1 MKVRILNKKV
11 KYWPYLSV
19 NQMVKRETVALDL
32 DAIFAALSHPIR
44 RAMLERLAGGD
55 ATVSELARPH
65 GVSLPAISRHVRV
78 LEAAGLL
85 KEEPDGRVR
94 RCQIDAAPLSAAFG
108 WLTRYRVLWEDRFAR
123 LAEHLEE
130 TRKKERKEERK
141 HAHNR

>member
-1 MKVRILNKKV
+1 
-11 KYWPYLSV
+11 
-19 NQMVKRETVALDL
+19 MVKRETVALDL

-78 LEAAGLL
+78 LEAARLL

-123 LAEHLEE
+123 LDEHLKEVRDARGKEE
-130 TRKKERKEERK
+130 HKHARKK
-141 HAHNR
+141 

>member
-1 MKVRILNKKV
+1 LVL
-11 KYWPYLSV
+11 
-19 NQMVKRETVALDL
+19 KRGTVAVDL
-32 DAIFAALSHPIR
+32 EAIFSARSHPIR
-44 RAMLERLAGGD
+44 RAMLEQLAGGD

-65 GVSLPAISRHVRV
+65 GVSLPAISRHLRV

-108 WLTRYRVLWEDRFAR
+108 WLTRHRLPWGGRFAR

-130 TRKKERKEERK
+130 TRKKERK
-141 HAHNR
+141 

>member
-1 MKVRILNKKV
+1 MR
-11 KYWPYLSV
+11 S
-19 NQMVKRETVALDL
+19 
-32 DAIFAALSHPIR
+32 S
-44 RAMLERLAGGD
+44 
-55 ATVSELARPH
+55 
-65 GVSLPAISRHVRV
+65 PAISRHLRV
-78 LEAAGLL
+78 LEGAGLL

>member
-1 MKVRILNKKV
+1 
-11 KYWPYLSV
+11 
-19 NQMVKRETVALDL
+19 MVKRETVALDL

-55 ATVSELARPH
+55 ATVS
-65 GVSLPAISRHVRV
+65 LPAISRHLRV
-78 LEAAGLL
+78 LEGAGLL